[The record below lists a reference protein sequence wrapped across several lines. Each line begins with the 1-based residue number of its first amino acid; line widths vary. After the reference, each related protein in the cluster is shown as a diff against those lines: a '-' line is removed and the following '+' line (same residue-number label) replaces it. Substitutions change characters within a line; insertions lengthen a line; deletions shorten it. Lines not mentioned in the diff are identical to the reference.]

1 MSELIDTA
9 EMYLRTVYQL
19 LEQGVPPRRVRIVES
34 LGQAAPTVSETVARL
49 ERDGLLRL
57 DRDHVIELTEPG
69 LQLASEVMRRHR
81 LAECLLIQILGVDWG
96 AAHQEACR
104 WEHVISSQ
112 VMKNLDA
119 FLGGPHVTPYG
130 TPIPGVGELP
140 ETFAHRW
147 TPLKDAL
154 PQLIIHGTRTELV
167 VVDDNV
173 QANTALLAELDAAGL
188 HPGAPLSAQRAS
200 GGQVRLHGPAGTAGY
215 TEALG
220 RGAYV
225 AA

>member
-9 EMYLRTVYQL
+9 EMYLRTIYQL
-19 LEQGVPPRRVRIVES
+19 LEQGVPPRRARIVES

-49 ERDGLLRL
+49 ERDGVLRL
-57 DRDHVIELTEPG
+57 GPDHVIELTEPG

-81 LAECLLIQILGVDWG
+81 LAECLLIQVLDVGWA

-112 VMKNLDA
+112 VMRNMDA
-119 FLGGPHVTPYG
+119 FLGGPRVTPYG
-130 TPIPGVGELP
+130 TPVPEVGERP

-147 TPLKDAL
+147 TPLADAL
-154 PQLIIHGTRTELV
+154 PQLIMRGTQTELV
-167 VVDDNV
+167 AVDDNV
-173 QANTALLAELDAAGL
+173 QSNTGLLGELDAAGL
-188 HPGAPLSAQRAS
+188 HPGASLSAQRGN